1 MVEKSLKQWVLKIR
15 EVTNLIRDI
24 DNKLNYENLSKGN
37 RDTLLKH
44 KKSKIGI
51 LNSYVKK
58 IDNLVNGNLIL
69 IDFKHLKDEGKKYR
83 AIYTNIN
90 REDAI
95 LHLTTSYRLSF
106 HEEITIIQVKEID
119 TKKSRIF
126 EI

>member
-15 EVTNLIRDI
+15 EVTNLIKDI

-69 IDFKHLKDEGKKYR
+69 IDFKRLNSDKRYR

-90 REDAI
+90 REDAM

-119 TKKSRIF
+119 TKKNRVF